1 MDRTIWGILK
11 FTRRSLLKGT
21 LAIRKTV
28 AAGLSVAFAPVPM
41 ASVYFQRLQKPDH
54 VRPLPKPKQAPPTVA
69 HCARRVEGIKHAIYI
84 QFDNVHF
91 TRDNPNVL
99 SDLEQMP
106 QLIS

>member
-11 FTRRSLLKGT
+11 FTRRSLLKGM

-41 ASVYFQRLQKPDH
+41 ASGLLPTTAEA
-54 VRPLPKPKQAPPTVA
+54 RPRPAAPKRKQAPPTVA

-91 TRDNPNVL
+91 TRDNPNVP

-106 QLIS
+106 QLIF

>member
-1 MDRTIWGILK
+1 M
-11 FTRRSLLKGT
+11 

-54 VRPLPKPKQAPPTVA
+54 VRPLPKRKQAPPTVA
-69 HCARRVEGIKHAIYI
+69 HCARRVEGIKHVIYI
-84 QFDNVHF
+84 QFDNVHS
-91 TRDNPNVL
+91 RDNPNVP
-99 SDLEQMP
+99 SDLEQIP